1 MYFFLH
7 ILYIYYTKLRVHGVK
22 TYGINGKEVQT
33 GDWEELKKHICRRD
47 NGFFHYAS
55 AIAACR
61 RG

>member
-33 GDWEELKKHICRRD
+33 GDWEELKKT
-47 NGFFHYAS
+47 YLPT
-55 AIAACR
+55 
-61 RG
+61 